1 MGICRSFACVPKFL
15 FSLQMA
21 DTRLLSCS
29 SSFLVK
35 LSFPGLLLYRN
46 ILLGALP
53 PMLSTVCPISILPF
67 ISSGDTLCVIS
78 LASLL
83 LSSNFLLVS
92 VSTRL
97 KLVEFL
103 SFLLPSNFL

>member
-1 MGICRSFACVPKFL
+1 MGICRSFACAPKFL

-46 ILLGALP
+46 ILLG
-53 PMLSTVCPISILPF
+53 VCPISILPF
-67 ISSGDTLCVIS
+67 ISSGYTLCVIS